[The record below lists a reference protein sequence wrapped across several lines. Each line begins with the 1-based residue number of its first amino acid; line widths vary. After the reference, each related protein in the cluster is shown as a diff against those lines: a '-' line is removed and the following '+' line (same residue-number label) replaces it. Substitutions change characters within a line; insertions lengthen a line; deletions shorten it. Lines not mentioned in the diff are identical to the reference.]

1 MEAVLRGGGAG
12 PVDLPQRA
20 PTSPPRWR
28 SSSPPPTGHYLVMDW
43 ASVWVDIAVGLLIA
57 DALGA
62 WVPEAFWQRFFL
74 VDHRQDHLARVT
86 SRTSG

>member
-1 MEAVLRGGGAG
+1 
-12 PVDLPQRA
+12 
-20 PTSPPRWR
+20 
-28 SSSPPPTGHYLVMDW
+28 MDW

-62 WVPEAFWQRFFL
+62 WVPEAFWQRLFL

>member
-1 MEAVLRGGGAG
+1 
-12 PVDLPQRA
+12 
-20 PTSPPRWR
+20 
-28 SSSPPPTGHYLVMDW
+28 MDW

-57 DALGA
+57 GALGA

-86 SRTSG
+86 SRTSGS